1 MGMPLK
7 IKIMKTI
14 LEQKKEESEY
24 FQKFGLEERLK
35 EDKV

>member
-7 IKIMKTI
+7 IKMKTI